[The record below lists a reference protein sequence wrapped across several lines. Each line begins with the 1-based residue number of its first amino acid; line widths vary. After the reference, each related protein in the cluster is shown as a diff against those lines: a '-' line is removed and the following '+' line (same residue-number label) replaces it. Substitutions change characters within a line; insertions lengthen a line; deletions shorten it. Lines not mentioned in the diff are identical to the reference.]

1 MARRWRTLCQ
11 PIQMALTHRV
21 RQQARL
27 LRSAA
32 IIGSYSLRAQGVDEL
47 AESAIRRITV
57 GAGLLANLSCQPI
70 EMAQSQC
77 VRQSMEMAQSQRV
90 REEAG
95 S

>member
-1 MARRWRTLCQ
+1 MLANGSCQ
-11 PIQMALTHRV
+11 PIEMAQTHRV

-32 IIGSYSLRAQGVDEL
+32 IIGSCSLRAQGVDE
-47 AESAIRRITV
+47 SAAGAMRRIPV
-57 GAGLLANLSCQPI
+57 GAGSLANRWCQPI

-77 VRQSMEMAQSQRV
+77 VRQSMEMAQSQHV